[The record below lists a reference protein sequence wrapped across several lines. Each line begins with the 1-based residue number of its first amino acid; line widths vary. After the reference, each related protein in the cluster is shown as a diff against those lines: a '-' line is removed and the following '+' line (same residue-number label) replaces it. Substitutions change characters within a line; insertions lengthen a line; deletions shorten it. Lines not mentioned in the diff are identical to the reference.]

1 MIVHCAGFGS
11 HWYRMTGTDQDGSYV
26 PSRSVLFN
34 TTGIAHTGN
43 PANVSKRWS
52 FAGEVRIH
60 PSGFCFMRKPLD
72 LLGVN
77 SKALLTPGING
88 KRRLLL
94 YRSVPKSFPVDAVLL
109 AVQKSIYGEID
120 LTSDSSDWRRNG
132 VQLISSSWSSR
143 EQETLLLLP
152 KNSSIRTDEGIWML
166 EWTGKTGRK
175 VVQLCP
181 AGAEVIERDWSQAA
195 VEHGQFA

>member
-1 MIVHCAGFGS
+1 
-11 HWYRMTGTDQDGSYV
+11 
-26 PSRSVLFN
+26 
-34 TTGIAHTGN
+34 
-43 PANVSKRWS
+43 
-52 FAGEVRIH
+52 
-60 PSGFCFMRKPLD
+60 MRKPLD

-77 SKALLTPGING
+77 SRALLTPGING

-94 YRSVPKSFPVDAVLL
+94 YRSVSKSFPVDAVLF

-143 EQETLLLLP
+143 EQETLLLMP

-175 VVQLCP
+175 AVQLCP
-181 AGAEVIERDWSQAA
+181 AGAEVIERDWTQVA
-195 VEHGQFA
+195 VNGQFA